1 MRMKRSNQ
9 PAFELV
15 SVSDEEIQTALT
27 VLDVLK
33 EELKAHTKRRM
44 NRIPDNVAWNE
55 KATHLDYELR
65 GNLSSIHCLKLELKH
80 WIKRR
85 RQKDAS
91 IGNADA
97 RIRAIPHRHLHA
109 KEIR

>member
-1 MRMKRSNQ
+1 MKRTNK
-9 PAFELV
+9 PAFELA

-27 VLDVLK
+27 VLDALK

-55 KATHLDYELR
+55 KATHIDFELR

-91 IGNADA
+91 TGNADT
-97 RIRAIPHRHLHA
+97 RIHPNAHAHLHA
-109 KEIR
+109 QETR